1 MHISIA
7 TGSIAAIPLI
17 QNLATSSLLT
27 QLIIPEPHNELEG
40 IYSQFVEPGLIV
52 KTTQNEAT
60 NLNDIID
67 TDILISIG
75 YPYRI
80 GALEQSTKG
89 LNVHFGALPE
99 NRGPDP
105 VFWTLRKGKKIAY
118 ISVHK
123 LSEKFDEGDI
133 LIQKG
138 HPIMPGENY
147 GLLYAKLGTL
157 LVPMIKDLLTGGLKG
172 TPQDVANAQ
181 YLNKPKEEEIKIDWN
196 EPARQ
201 VENLINACNP
211 KYNGAFTSMN
221 GAMLRIFEA
230 VPVQDFQTNDLSSF
244 NPGQIINVSNE
255 GVFVLCG
262 HDSVICLRVVSL
274 NEGIFSGAKLGA
286 LGLNQNITFE

>member
-89 LNVHFGALPE
+89 LNV
-99 NRGPDP
+99 
-105 VFWTLRKGKKIAY
+105 T
-118 ISVHK
+118 
-123 LSEKFDEGDI
+123 
-133 LIQKG
+133 
-138 HPIMPGENY
+138 
-147 GLLYAKLGTL
+147 
-157 LVPMIKDLLTGGLKG
+157 
-172 TPQDVANAQ
+172 
-181 YLNKPKEEEIKIDWN
+181 
-196 EPARQ
+196 
-201 VENLINACNP
+201 
-211 KYNGAFTSMN
+211 
-221 GAMLRIFEA
+221 
-230 VPVQDFQTNDLSSF
+230 
-244 NPGQIINVSNE
+244 
-255 GVFVLCG
+255 
-262 HDSVICLRVVSL
+262 
-274 NEGIFSGAKLGA
+274 
-286 LGLNQNITFE
+286 LGLCLKTEAQIQSFGH